1 MKRRKNHTTLI
12 DKLLNRVSRFSF
24 IYGFVLLLLLVSYPS
39 SVIDGMRKPQTEEVK
54 VKMPMRHSTHGID
67 ISHYN
72 GEINWEKVTS
82 FKEHHSAVRF
92 CFVKATEGTDLVDHR
107 FQENWEA
114 LEETNIKRGAY
125 HFFNPATNPRLQAL
139 NYILSVDLHDGD
151 FAPVLDWE
159 VLGRGRNRRNIAANV
174 KIWLEVIEQH
184 YGIKPIIYTNKHIYR
199 DYIKQHFAE
208 YPLWISH
215 YEVPELQ
222 GYDLDQVYFWQHSMT
237 GKLEGIETLVDF
249 NVFIR
254 EDSEIERLIVR
265 L

>member
-1 MKRRKNHTTLI
+1 MKRRNNHTTLI
-12 DKLLNRVSRFSF
+12 DKLLNRVSRLNV
-24 IYGFVLLLLLVSYPS
+24 IYGFTLLLLLVAYPS
-39 SVIDGMRKPQTEEVK
+39 SVTDGMRKPQKEKVE
-54 VKMPMRHSTHGID
+54 VKMPKQSRPHGID

-82 FKEHHSAVRF
+82 FKEHQSAISF
-92 CFVKATEGTDLVDHR
+92 CFVKATEGADLVDHR
-107 FQENWEA
+107 FLKNWEA
-114 LEETNIKRGAY
+114 LKETTIKRGAY
-125 HFFNPATNPRLQAL
+125 HFFNPSTNPRLQAL
-139 NYILSVDLHDGD
+139 NYILNVNLHDGD

-159 VLGRGRNRRNIAANV
+159 VLGRGRNKMNIVSNV
-174 KIWLEVIEQH
+174 KTWLDVIEQY

-215 YEVPELQ
+215 YDVPELT
-222 GYDLDQVYFWQHSMT
+222 GYDLGQVYFWQHSMT

-265 L
+265 Q